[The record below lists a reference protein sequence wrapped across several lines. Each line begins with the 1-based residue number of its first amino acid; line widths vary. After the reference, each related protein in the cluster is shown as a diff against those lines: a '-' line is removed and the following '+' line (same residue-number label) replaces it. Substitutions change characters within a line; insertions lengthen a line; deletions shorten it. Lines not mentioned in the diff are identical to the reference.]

1 MPMIESYHTVVV
13 PDSEEAATAPR
24 RSLFDPATGRTG
36 PRLHS
41 AKGR

>member
-13 PDSEEAATAPR
+13 PDSEEAATAPM
-24 RSLFDPATGRTG
+24 RSLSTPQPNEPAR
-36 PRLHS
+36 PLHS